1 MKGEDRILEAA
12 RACCERW
19 GFTKVTIE
27 DIAAAAGVS
36 RATLYRLFPGGK
48 DVLFEAMRAR
58 ERNDFFTE
66 LMADVAGADE
76 LEDVLVRCVV
86 SATRQLRADEHIA
99 AMLATSPG
107 ETITQLTVAGFPQT
121 IAVAVPFL
129 MPLVERFL
137 PQQECE
143 ELVELLARL
152 VISYFLA
159 PSKHVD
165 LGDPTSAEQFIRT
178 HIVPA
183 FAPALRS

>member
-1 MKGEDRILEAA
+1 MTGEDRILEAA
-12 RACCERW
+12 RQCCERW
-19 GFTKVTIE
+19 GFTKVTID

-58 ERNDFFTE
+58 ELNDFFTE
-66 LMADVAGADE
+66 LMAAVAGAEE

-107 ETITQLTVAGFPQT
+107 DTITQLTVAGLPQT

-165 LGDPTSAEQFIRT
+165 LGDPLSAEQFIRT
-178 HIVPA
+178 HILPA